1 MYLKFVQ
8 KLHGE
13 QSVKILNKNKAN
25 VVIFLFFG
33 SNVVQHG
40 CHLSFFKMLVF
51 FWPWIFALIS
61 KQQIE

>member
-1 MYLKFVQ
+1 MQ

-25 VVIFLFFG
+25 VVDFSLLSLVLTWFSVALSLILLKNVGIFLI
-33 SNVVQHG
+33 
-40 CHLSFFKMLVF
+40 MD
-51 FWPWIFALIS
+51 FALIS